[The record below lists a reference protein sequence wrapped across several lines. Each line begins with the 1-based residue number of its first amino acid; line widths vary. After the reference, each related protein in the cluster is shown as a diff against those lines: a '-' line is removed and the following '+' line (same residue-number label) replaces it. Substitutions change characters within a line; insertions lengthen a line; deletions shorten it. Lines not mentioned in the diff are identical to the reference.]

1 MNQIRMKISG
11 GIAKLLQKKN
21 VKHFRMRKDFT
32 FDDSSRQDYMNHFQ
46 LVQFVESQELEI
58 KDR

>member
-1 MNQIRMKISG
+1 MNQIKMKISR

-21 VKHFRMRKDFT
+21 VKHFRMRKDFI

-46 LVQFVESQELEI
+46 LGQFVESQELEI